1 MRRRAIIDSGP
12 LIALFD
18 RDDDFHQPV
27 CDFLRDYNGSLHST
41 LAMLT
46 EVTHL
51 LDFSVQAQIDFL
63 NWVQAGGVQLHPIE
77 RVDLVRICQLTRK
90 YADLPMNFADAT
102 LMRIAE
108 KEQISQ
114 VISIDRDFYIYRKQD
129 RLPLENLF
137 TR

>member
-1 MRRRAIIDSGP
+1 
-12 LIALFD
+12 
-18 RDDDFHQPV
+18 
-27 CDFLRDYNGSLHST
+27 
-41 LAMLT
+41 
-46 EVTHL
+46 
-51 LDFSVQAQIDFL
+51 
-63 NWVQAGGVQLHPIE
+63 
-77 RVDLVRICQLTRK
+77 
-90 YADLPMNFADAT
+90 MNFADAT

>member
-1 MRRRAIIDSGP
+1 
-12 LIALFD
+12 
-18 RDDDFHQPV
+18 
-27 CDFLRDYNGSLHST
+27 
-41 LAMLT
+41 MLT